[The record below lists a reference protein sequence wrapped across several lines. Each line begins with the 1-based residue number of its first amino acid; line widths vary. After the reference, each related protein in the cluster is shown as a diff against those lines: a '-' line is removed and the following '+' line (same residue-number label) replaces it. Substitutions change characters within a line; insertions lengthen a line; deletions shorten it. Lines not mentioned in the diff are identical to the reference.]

1 MQELRTMNNTCELCA
16 SFYTVPNPDD
26 SPQWSVYLYIQ
37 HAELREDAHG
47 RSQRGICAF
56 CELI

>member
-1 MQELRTMNNTCELCA
+1 MNNTCELCA